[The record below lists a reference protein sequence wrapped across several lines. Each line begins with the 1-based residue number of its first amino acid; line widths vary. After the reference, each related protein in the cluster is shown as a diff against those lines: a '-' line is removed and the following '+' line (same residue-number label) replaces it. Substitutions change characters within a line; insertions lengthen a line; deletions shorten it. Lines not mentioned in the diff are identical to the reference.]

1 MDGGS
6 RDSWHA
12 GRALRSALLTA
23 GPRGEEVAVVG
34 KDWPAVAEAIK
45 LRLRELDL
53 TQVEL
58 AQRSQ
63 VSVATIRQ
71 LQGGSTEA
79 RRRHPRTLRALSEAL
94 EWSPDHLEVVADGRD
109 PAADPDADDP
119 VIAELQDVKSALA
132 AITTRLDVI
141 EQRLAAD
148 DGPE

>member
-1 MDGGS
+1 M
-6 RDSWHA
+6 
-12 GRALRSALLTA
+12 
-23 GPRGEEVAVVG
+23 VG

-71 LQGGSTEA
+71 LQGGSSET

-94 EWSPDHLEVVADGRD
+94 QWSPDHLEAVADGRD
-109 PAADPDADDP
+109 PAVDPDENDP
-119 VIAELQDVKSALA
+119 VVAELRNVKTSLT
-132 AITTRLDVI
+132 AITARLDAI
-141 EQRLAAD
+141 EQQLAAD
-148 DGPE
+148 DEP